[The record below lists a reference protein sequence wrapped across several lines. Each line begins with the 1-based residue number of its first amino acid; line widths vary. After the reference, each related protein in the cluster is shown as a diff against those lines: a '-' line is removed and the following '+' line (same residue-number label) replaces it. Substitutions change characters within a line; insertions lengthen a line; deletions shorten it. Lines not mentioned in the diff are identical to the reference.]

1 MGSRLL
7 LLALAWCAAAAPH
20 GSAEEG
26 SDAAHAS
33 GERRQGRP
41 ICMPGR
47 DLDRMAARERDA
59 TYRRGRL
66 HLPEKSVTV
75 RPSLARVSGRRQ
87 AWPGQGP
94 SLDPFPSPE
103 TPPLAVAAG
112 APVGVSC
119 CARRATWHVDVA
131 RRGRGLVACREEQ
144 LGAPPT
150 WDRTQDGAS
159 MLRSLR
165 SNGNASKAPMVTR
178 SSIQGAG
185 SISSELGEQAAPGE
199 ARTGRQI
206 GGRNVYCDADR
217 ARTPGRPAKGA
228 GLRCCAWP

>member
-1 MGSRLL
+1 MSARRHTGPSSPAVANDPRDLSKSSGSSTKIQLWSSQGQRSARMIKHRSAVQLAVAAELFRAFCLLFVSRSIDHGFMGSRLL

-94 SLDPFPSPE
+94 SL
-103 TPPLAVAAG
+103 PLKHR
-112 APVGVSC
+112 PWRW
-119 CARRATWHVDVA
+119 RRAHRSECRVA
-131 RRGRGLVACREEQ
+131 R
-144 LGAPPT
+144 
-150 WDRTQDGAS
+150 
-159 MLRSLR
+159 
-165 SNGNASKAPMVTR
+165 
-178 SSIQGAG
+178 
-185 SISSELGEQAAPGE
+185 AARHGM
-199 ARTGRQI
+199 
-206 GGRNVYCDADR
+206 
-217 ARTPGRPAKGA
+217 
-228 GLRCCAWP
+228 